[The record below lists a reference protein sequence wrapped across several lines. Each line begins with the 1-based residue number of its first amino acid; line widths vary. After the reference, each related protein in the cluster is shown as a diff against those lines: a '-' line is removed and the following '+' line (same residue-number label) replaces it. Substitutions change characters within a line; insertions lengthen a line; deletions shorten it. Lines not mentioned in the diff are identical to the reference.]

1 MMKQEEYLKTMVY
14 NGHMVNIGVDDYGQ
28 QYFLEY
34 VEGGHLVQSGCGAY
48 NKELRDFLNADPCV
62 NASKLNVIK
71 QIL

>member
-34 VEGGHLVQSGCGAY
+34 VEGGYLVQSGAALTTKNCAISST
-48 NKELRDFLNADPCV
+48 LIR
-62 NASKLNVIK
+62 ASMPAS
-71 QIL
+71 